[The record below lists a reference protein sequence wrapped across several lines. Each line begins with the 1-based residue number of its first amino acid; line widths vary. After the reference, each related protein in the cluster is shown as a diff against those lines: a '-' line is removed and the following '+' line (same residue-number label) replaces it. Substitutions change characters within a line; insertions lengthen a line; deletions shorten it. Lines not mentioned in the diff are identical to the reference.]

1 LKVAITVPW
10 GERLGGAETMLWTLL
25 RNLDRTRVDPTV
37 VFFQPGRYNR
47 DVEGLGIRTA
57 VIRAGRLRQPVN
69 FARTVRAIA
78 RLLRRER
85 CDLVLNWSAK
95 THLYGGVGAALVGMA
110 GRTVWWQHGL
120 PDGGWMDRA
129 AAAVPARAVG
139 CSSAAAAQ
147 AQRKLK
153 PGLPAFVVYPGIDA
167 PPQTSFSELA
177 RLRARL
183 QLPAEALVLGV
194 VGRLQPWKRQD
205 LMIKAVAELRRRGR
219 AVHGLLVGGD
229 AYGLSPGYSESLPRL
244 AEKLGVARHVTF
256 TGQVD
261 DATPYMELMDVVLST
276 SSSEPFGIVLIE
288 AMALAKP
295 VVAFASA
302 GPLEI
307 VRPGVTGLLLPE
319 SGGSRALVG
328 AVDRLLDDSNLRES
342 LGVAARRRFLERFTA
357 DRMSRSLVDQLELVT
372 SSRQ

>member
-1 LKVAITVPW
+1 MKVAITVPW

-167 PPQTSFSELA
+167 PPQTSPSELA

-244 AEKLGVARHVTF
+244 AEKLGVAQHVTF

>member
-129 AAAVPARAVG
+129 AASVPARAVG

>member
-1 LKVAITVPW
+1 
-10 GERLGGAETMLWTLL
+10 MLWTLL
-25 RNLDRTRVDPTV
+25 RNVDRTRIDPTV
-37 VFFQPGRYNR
+37 VFFQSGSYMR

-57 VIRAGRLRQPVN
+57 VIRAGRLRQPVR
-69 FARTVRAIA
+69 FARTVRSVA

-95 THLYGGVGAALVGMA
+95 THLYGGIGAALAGMA
-110 GRTVWWQHGL
+110 GRTIWWQHGL
-120 PDGGWMDRA
+120 PDGSWIDRA

-167 PPQTSFSELA
+167 PPQTSTPELTK
-177 RLRARL
+177 LRARL
-183 QLPAEALVLGV
+183 QLPDDALVLGV
-194 VGRLQPWKRQD
+194 VGRLQPWKGQH
-205 LMIKAVAELRRRGR
+205 LLIEAVAELRRRGR

-229 AYGLSPGYSESLPRL
+229 AYGLSPAYADSLPHM
-244 AEKLGVARHVTF
+244 AERLGVAQHVTF

-261 DATPYMELMDVVLST
+261 DAAPYMELMDIVLST
-276 SSSEPFGIVLIE
+276 SRSEPFGIVLIE
-288 AMALAKP
+288 AMSLAKP

-307 VRPGVTGLLLPE
+307 VQPGVTGLLLPKD
-319 SGGSRALVG
+319 GGSRALTG
-328 AVDRLLDDSNLRES
+328 AVDRLLDDSNLRRS
-342 LGVAARRRFLERFTA
+342 LGLAARRRFLERFTA
-357 DRMSRSLVDQLELVT
+357 DRMSQSLADQLELVT
-372 SSRQ
+372 SSPQRTSRPR